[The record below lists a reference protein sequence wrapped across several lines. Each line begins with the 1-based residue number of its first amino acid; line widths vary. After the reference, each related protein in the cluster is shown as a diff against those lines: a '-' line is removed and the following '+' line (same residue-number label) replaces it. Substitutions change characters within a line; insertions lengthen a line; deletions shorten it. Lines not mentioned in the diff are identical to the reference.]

1 MPKVRTK
8 SYDYGQTE
16 IDSLKAAD
24 PVLGEALTR
33 LGRLERLVIPDLFAA
48 LIHAMVGQLISA
60 KAAQTI
66 WERLQDLSGEM
77 TAQRLAG
84 LSVDEI
90 QRCGMTMKKAASIH
104 NIACLVA
111 QGDVHLDELRD
122 MSDQEVIAKLTAL
135 PGVGRWTA
143 EMLLIHSL
151 ERPDV
156 VSWGDIA
163 IRRGMVK
170 LYGLETLTKEQ
181 FDRFRQRYS
190 PHGTVASIY
199 LWEISFE

>member
-16 IDSLKAAD
+16 IDSLTAAD
-24 PVLGEALTR
+24 PVMGEALTR
-33 LGRLERLVIPDLFAA
+33 LGRLERVVIPDLFAA

-66 WERLQDLSGEM
+66 WERLQDRCGEM

-84 LSVDEI
+84 LSADEI
-90 QRCGMTMKKAASIH
+90 QRCGMTMKKAVSIH
-104 NIACLVA
+104 NIARLVA

-163 IRRGMVK
+163 IRRGMMK
-170 LYGLETLTKEQ
+170 PYGLETLTKEQ